1 MSVQPPPFLT
11 PLLPDNAPFTP
22 VQRAWLNGFF
32 AGLLSLDGQGP
43 SPLAPGDAQALMPG
57 LTLPQGSAGD
67 GDDGAAPWHDPSLPL
82 GERMEMAA
90 GRPLRRRM
98 MAAMAQQDC
107 GQCGYTCEDYSN
119 ALAGGAEARLNLCQ
133 PGGKDTL
140 RMLKKLA
147 AERNGDAGTPTG
159 AIAQVAPGPSS
170 GPLPGRSREHPVSAI
185 FLSRRRLNKGA
196 SAKQTWHLDFQ
207 LPEGLDY
214 AAGDSFGLLPVNA
227 PELVNAVMARLG
239 LSLDAMV
246 DGRPVRALLLNEK
259 ALGAAPDALFTLLAE
274 TTADP
279 DEKVKLARLAEGDDP
294 DGDLETTDVLA
305 ALDKSSAVPEAGAF
319 LAALDPL
326 QPRLYSISSSPKA
339 SPGQLSLTVDTVRY
353 DIGSRTRLGVAST
366 FLADRIEPG
375 ATLPVYVQKAHGFA
389 LPASGEVPIIMVGP
403 GTGIAPFRAF
413 LQERLATRASGG
425 AWLFFGHQRRE
436 SDFFYEEELEGLQ
449 ATGTLTRLSL
459 AWSRDGE
466 RKVYVQDRMR
476 EEGASLFDWLE
487 RGAHFYI
494 CGDAKRMAADVDKAL
509 HAVVEQHGARDAAA
523 AKAYIA
529 ALKAAGRYQADV
541 Y

>member
-57 LTLPQGSAGD
+57 LTLPQGAVGD

-147 AERNGDAGTPTG
+147 AERDGDAGTPTG
-159 AIAQVAPGPSS
+159 AIAQAAPAPSS
-170 GPLPGRSREHPVSAI
+170 GPLPGRSREHPVSAT

-227 PELVNAVMARLG
+227 PELVDAVMARLG
-239 LSLDAMV
+239 LSLDARV
-246 DGRPVRALLLNEK
+246 DGRSVRGLLLTEK

-305 ALDKSSAVPEAGAF
+305 ALDKASAVPEAGAF

-509 HAVVEQHGARDAAA
+509 HAVVEQHGGRDAAA

>member
-1 MSVQPPPFLT
+1 MSVQPSPFLT
-11 PLLPDNAPFTP
+11 PLLPDNAPFSP
-22 VQRAWLNGFF
+22 AQRAWLNGFF
-32 AGLLSLDGQGP
+32 AGLLSVEGQGAA
-43 SPLAPGDAQALMPG
+43 PLAPEQAQALMPG
-57 LTLPQGSAGD
+57 VNLAPPAAPPGD

-82 GERMEMAA
+82 ADRMEMAA

-119 ALAGGAEARLNLCQ
+119 ALAARAETRLNLCQ

-140 RMLKKLA
+140 RVLKKLA
-147 AERNGDAGTPTG
+147 AERDGE
-159 AIAQVAPGPSS
+159 AQPPKAAPPVAAPAPAA
-170 GPLPGRSREHPVSAI
+170 LPGRSREHPVSAT
-185 FLSRRRLNKGA
+185 FLSRRRLNKDA

-207 LPEGLDY
+207 LPEGLHY
-214 AAGDSFGLLPVNA
+214 EAGDSFGLLPVNA
-227 PELVNAVMARLG
+227 PELVESVMARLG
-239 LSLDAMV
+239 LALDAREG
-246 DGRPVRALLLNEK
+246 GRSVRDILLREK

-274 TTADP
+274 TTANP
-279 DEKVKLARLAEGDDP
+279 DEKVRLARLAEGDDP
-294 DGDLETTDVLA
+294 DGDLATTDVLA
-305 ALDKSSAVPEAGAF
+305 ALDKSSTVPDAGAF

-353 DIGSRTRLGVAST
+353 AVGSRTRLGVAST

-375 ATLPVYVQKAHGFA
+375 TELPVYVQKAHGFA
-389 LPASGEVPIIMVGP
+389 LPASGDVPIIMVGP

-413 LQERLATRASGG
+413 LQERLATRAGGG
-425 AWLFFGHQRRE
+425 AWLFFGHQHRA
-436 SDFFYEEELEGLQ
+436 SDFFYEEELEGFQ

-459 AWSRDGE
+459 AWSRDEGP
-466 RKVYVQDRMR
+466 KVYVQDRMR

-509 HAVVEQHGARDAAA
+509 HAVVEQHGACDAAA